1 MANYIVC
8 LIIQRLILPILLTTC
23 CLLRPVGLSLP
34 YLLFLFYLPF
44 VPVAS
49 LRSFKGHTGY
59 YLKILLFFSVILC
72 LVQISFQILLAV
84 LGNDLVQKC
93 EFLEL
98 LLRHVGLVRLD
109 NLDVISLVQWLAPE
123 IVMFVGSIV
132 VFIVLRKASGAN
144 VPTENG
150 SGGGDPLEAGT
161 SPIADNILELS
172 PEKWKLFVGVG
183 KVLSLLALC
192 LTGALQPS
200 IPSAIYFIVF
210 LGAATWW
217 GCNKELERAFAIVL
231 RVTVVFLG
239 FHITAFLGYQNPW
252 PQELL
257 TPNTTIPRVLG
268 FSAIYSSSC
277 GGNDSDIR
285 IIDFDNN
292 LDLDHY
298 LSPISLIICYFIL
311 SITSVL
317 LLGPQVFNYK
327 LQTKTNESTPS
338 YGSNI
343 AMMKFFY
350 GLNVKRFV
358 KLKGEVFAE
367 EEENEDGENEIGFL
381 EQIGMA
387 AANIATFIYKNSY
400 IFTNVVMMAWSIVYH
415 SWVGFVLLIWANL
428 IWIIPNQRK
437 NMLKTTPYLVAYA
450 EFLLLAT
457 YLYGM
462 DLTDDEL
469 PSNVDINGINLP
481 QIGFIKYPHY
491 PVGPIAIKSFFNV
504 MFWAS
509 LRQMLQEKRSE
520 KQSRGLADMVAPLQL
535 TVGAAT
541 ANLPKKA
548 TTESAFITKMGKLI
562 NTFLI
567 KFWIWIVVATLFVCG
582 TAGTQMTGFRIV
594 YMALFLVFVLT
605 FQFSFSRW
613 RKFMYGFWL
622 VVIVYSIIILVLVY
636 TYQFDKTSSYWTEYL
651 HISPTLQR
659 DIGME
664 RYATKELFLHLVTPT
679 LIVIIT
685 VVQLHYCHSKFLELS
700 EIAEGPEDDISKA
713 SSVAYGTF
721 AVNKSDD
728 ENEENE
734 ENEETEDVKAFLEDI
749 KIRKLSKQEMKNAA
763 RKLLDKVIECLEVVL
778 LFVEIHF
785 FKVMLF
791 SAFILAVHGVQL
803 IHAGFVFLSAIG
815 LRSKTE
821 VQLMVTRVASL
832 ISAILLITTMMYQ
845 VDYIDHN
852 NYESNC
858 TNSTTEDI
866 TNNAVWFGFNK
877 ADTTRNLTDLIR
889 PYLIYIAIVSVH
901 AVIILRQTIKR
912 IKANKTPR
920 TPTVVF
926 KKIKRSDADR
936 DIPHLLKYLVNYG
949 FYKFGIEVCLVGFV
963 SVIGTRM
970 DLMAC
975 FYTVWLCLL
984 FYLPREQL
992 IKFWTYATY
1001 FLTAAIPIQYIIL
1014 VGLPPG
1020 LCWEYPWDNV
1030 DFLEDFTIW
1039 AMLPDYSLTFKTKSK
1054 FLILDFILLLLM
1066 CRQLIVFRIEAR
1078 YENSDVQ
1085 YPGGSNKSVLND
1097 IDQLGQVL
1105 FVNPTHDFIDKIRNY
1120 LDICKRFIFVIFFW
1134 ATLAIVF
1141 LTGTN
1146 RVNLLSIGYIAGS
1159 FVFLWSGTDF
1169 YLRPIHTIMKWWN
1182 YLIAYNVSV
1191 VTIKTMIQMIG
1202 CLFLK
1207 LLQKQSTCW
1216 LVQMFGITCICST
1229 KNLTPKPQSEDTCYV
1244 PIEDS
1249 GLFWDGVCFTFLIIQ
1264 RRLFSSHYF
1273 CHVINEAKASLI
1285 LASRGNELIEELRV
1299 KESSAEVE
1307 REAQILLKIKSKMD
1321 RIKAT
1326 QQRVLEENEPKHH
1339 AAAIRSGD
1347 YYMFEDVE
1355 DEFELDTLNNKDSD
1369 DEEEKKSATRR
1380 RLSKKMNFSQLLEKM
1395 KEDAVKERV
1404 EQLEQEE
1411 REKQKKLSATRR
1423 SSSPVLRQSYSA
1435 HPSTDVVVVERSAL
1449 SEPIPPHTQFDPS
1462 YSFDDKTEGL
1472 IQKDGQKPSTS
1483 KEHRDD
1489 DDDSSGADDKSKL
1502 IKDKSLEDGEE
1513 IETDA
1518 AKKRKMLYA
1527 KLMMIPTFISS
1538 LLVSLTLRLHRVSR
1552 SYRYVMRALTREKK
1566 VLKHSPGFGAGFR
1579 SGSNMIW
1586 TPIQHAKQSRHPFA
1600 MFVNAMPSYTT
1611 KLPVEIS
1618 RDSQMGSG
1626 TSAATVAVD
1635 DVVISRRG
1643 SQSSSISSS
1652 SSLNCLAQADSQTG
1666 MDDRTDRT
1674 DHESFISSARFSEDR
1689 RRSCIPPEIRILAPS
1704 MERGLDDVEDDDNDD
1719 GATLKLKSN
1728 FDDDGTLKLK
1738 SNFDDDDD
1746 GAIDETYEI
1755 DEEDFASKE
1764 HSIIVELFQAM
1775 WYVVLSHTDF
1785 ICYAMVFLNQINSA
1799 SVLSLPLPCIVLLW
1813 GTLTFPRPSKTF
1825 WVTLIAYTQTVV
1837 LLKCLCQFEVL
1848 WWNQDKILPN
1858 QPFAPARILGIERK
1872 KGYATYDLILL
1883 LVVFC
1888 HRIILKSLGL
1898 WKSDAVVVEK
1908 PNPDVKY
1915 KVDEGS
1921 ADTKAITVGN
1931 NSDKLTLTP
1940 LTNEN
1945 GKTDEKDV
1953 VVVEEYSDDEDP
1965 DFLTLVKISFNKY
1978 WSSTREF
1985 IRQLFDRQSRKT
1997 ADVYGFLF
2005 LCDFVNF
2012 FVILFG
2018 FSAFGTQEGDG
2029 GIMSYLEENKVPITF
2044 LLMLVIQ
2051 FFLIVVDR
2059 ALYLRKNMF
2068 GKIVYQFILIVG
2080 LHIWMFFILPVTTE
2094 RSFNATNPPVIYYM
2108 IKCFHLLFSA
2118 YQIRCGYPSRIL
2130 GNFLT
2135 KSFSMLNFAGF
2146 KVFIN
2151 IPFLMEL
2158 RVLMDWVWTDTTM
2171 TLMDWIKMEEIF
2183 ANIFQ
2188 LKCSRQM
2195 ESDLPAP
2202 RGQKKGIMAK
2212 YLMGGGMILGIIL
2225 VIWFPMA
2232 LFAFSAQVG
2241 EPNLPYDV
2249 SVSLRIGPY
2258 EPVYAMSAQDSDI
2271 FGLNS
2276 DDWVNFNKRYSR
2288 SKSALTFLANYE
2300 FIDVAAVKLGSN
2312 SSTIWNI
2319 SPPDKDRLLMDLK
2332 QNKSLTTRF
2341 RYKVMRK
2348 SHTKEN
2354 PGTIEEEQSFEFM
2367 GNDTLGTELIKMLES
2382 VGNQKTSSIV
2392 PFMMPKFIK
2401 VKNSGMLRPAHQLL
2415 KNLESD
2421 DDKANYRN
2429 LTLRLFET
2437 SISNLT
2443 TTQLWW
2449 EATESCNEPY
2459 YKDIPEDTLYANC
2472 HNHITLY
2479 LFCDKIFPSTL
2490 SSIAGGGIIGL
2501 YTTLIF
2507 FFSRF
2512 LRSTIFSGGS
2522 SKIMFDDLPYV
2533 DRVLQLCLDIYLV
2546 RESLEFT
2553 LEEDLYAKLIFLYRS
2568 PETMI
2573 KWTRPKKEKGDD
2585 DTDDSMSTDKKM
2597 SK

>member
-8 LIIQRLILPILLTTC
+8 LIIQRLVLPILLTTC

-49 LRSFKGHTGY
+49 NRSFKGHTGY

-72 LVQISFQILLAV
+72 LVQVAFQILLVV

-109 NLDVISLVQWLAPE
+109 NLDVISLIQWLAPE

-132 VFIVLRKASGAN
+132 VFIVLKKASGASVTSLN
-144 VPTENG
+144 
-150 SGGGDPLEAGT
+150 GGDPLEAGIP
-161 SPIADNILELS
+161 PIADNIPELS
-172 PEKWKLFVGVG
+172 TEKWKLFVGVG

-217 GCNKELERAFAIVL
+217 GCNKELERVFAIVL
-231 RVTVVFLG
+231 RVTLVFLG
-239 FHITAFLGYQNPW
+239 LHITAFLGYQNPW

-257 TPNTTIPRVLG
+257 TPNSTIPRILG

-277 GGNDSDIR
+277 GGNESDIR
-285 IIDFDNN
+285 IIDFDSN

-311 SITSVL
+311 SITSIVL
-317 LLGPQVFNYK
+317 MGFSQLESGAASKVQRQVSFRMQRKNI
-327 LQTKTNESTPS
+327 LRKTLTSDKWR
-338 YGSNI
+338 G
-343 AMMKFFY
+343 AARK
-350 GLNVKRFV
+350 V
-358 KLKGEVFAE
+358 KLMRGGTRKVADSKPDVTSPTGDSIPMTFIE
-367 EEENEDGENEIGFL
+367 EEEDEDGENGIGFC

-400 IFTNVVMMAWSIVYH
+400 IFTNVVMMAWSIIYH

-457 YLYGM
+457 YIFGM
-462 DLTDDEL
+462 NLTDDEL
-469 PSNVDINGINLP
+469 PSNINGINLP

-491 PVGPIAIKSFFNV
+491 PIGPIALKSFFNV
-504 MFWAS
+504 MFFAS
-509 LRQMLQEKRSE
+509 LRQMLQEKKNE
-520 KQSRGLADMVAPLQL
+520 KQTRGLADMVAPLQL

-541 ANLPKKA
+541 ANLPKKPP
-548 TTESAFITKMGKLI
+548 TESAFITKMGNLI
-562 NTFLI
+562 NAFLI
-567 KFWIWIVVATLFVCG
+567 KFWIWIVAVTLFVCG
-582 TAGTQMTGFRIV
+582 MAGTQMTGFRIV

-605 FQFSFSRW
+605 FQFSFSKW

-636 TYQFDKTSSYWTEYL
+636 TYQFDKFSTYWTDYL

-664 RYATKELFLHLVTPT
+664 RYATKQLFLHLVTPT

-685 VVQLHYCHSKFLELS
+685 VIQLHYCHSKFLELS
-700 EIAEGPEDDISKA
+700 EIPEGPEDDFSKA

-728 ENEENE
+728 ENDD
-734 ENEETEDVKAFLEDI
+734 TEDTRDFLDEI

-763 RKLLDKVIECLEVVL
+763 NKLLYKVIECSEVL
-778 LFVEIHF
+778 LLFLEIHF
-785 FKVMLF
+785 FKIMLF
-791 SAFILAVHGVQL
+791 SAFLLAVHGVQL
-803 IHAGFVFLSAIG
+803 LHAGFVFLSAIG

-821 VQLMVTRVASL
+821 VQLMITRVASL

-858 TNSTTEDI
+858 TNSSTEDI

-877 ADTTRNLTDLIR
+877 ADAARNLTDLIR
-889 PYLIYIAIVSVH
+889 PYLIYIVIVSVH
-901 AVIILRQTIKR
+901 SVIILRQTIKR
-912 IKANKTPR
+912 IKLNKPPR

-936 DIPHLLKYLVNYG
+936 DIPHLIKYMVNYG

-984 FYLPREQL
+984 FYLPRDQL
-992 IKFWTYATY
+992 VKMWTYATY
-1001 FLTAAIPIQYIIL
+1001 FLTAAIPVQYILLI
-1014 VGLPPG
+1014 GMPPG

-1030 DFLEDFTIW
+1030 DFLEDFNIW
-1039 AMLPDYSLTFKTKSK
+1039 AMLPEYSITFKTKSRL
-1054 FLILDFILLLLM
+1054 LILDFILLLLM
-1066 CRQLIVFRIEAR
+1066 CRQLVVFRIEAR
-1078 YENSDVQ
+1078 YENSETQ

-1097 IDQLGQVL
+1097 IDKLGQVV

-1120 LDICKRFIFVIFFW
+1120 LDILKRFIFIIFFW

-1207 LLQKQSTCW
+1207 VLQKQSTCW

-1249 GLFWDGVCFTFLIIQ
+1249 GLFWDGVCFAFLIIQ

-1307 REAQILLKIKSKMD
+1307 REAQILQKIKMKMD

-1339 AAAIRSGD
+1339 AAGKFNSTCHKSIRSGD

-1355 DEFELDTLNNKDSD
+1355 DEFELDIINNRDSD
-1369 DEEEKKSATRR
+1369 DEEEKKSSTRR

-1395 KEDAVKERV
+1395 KEDAVKERI
-1404 EQLEQEE
+1404 EQIEQEE
-1411 REKQKKLSATRR
+1411 CEKQKKLLTTRR
-1423 SSSPVLRQSYSA
+1423 SSSSVLRQSYSA
-1435 HPSTDVVVVERSAL
+1435 QPSTD
-1449 SEPIPPHTQFDPS
+1449 DPAS
-1462 YSFDDKTEGL
+1462 SSIGFDDEETEGL
-1472 IQKDGQKPSTS
+1472 IQKDGQRPSTS
-1483 KEHRDD
+1483 KVPL
-1489 DDDSSGADDKSKL
+1489 DDDSSGTDDQSKL
-1502 IKDKSLEDGEE
+1502 IKVKSIQDGDE
-1513 IETDA
+1513 IETEA
-1518 AKKRKMLYA
+1518 AKKRKMLYD

-1552 SYRYVMRALTREKK
+1552 SYRYVMRVLAREKK
-1566 VLKHSPGFGAGFR
+1566 ILKHSPGFGAGFR

-1586 TPIQHAKQSRHPFA
+1586 TPIQHAKQS
-1600 MFVNAMPSYTT
+1600 
-1611 KLPVEIS
+1611 
-1618 RDSQMGSG
+1618 
-1626 TSAATVAVD
+1626 
-1635 DVVISRRG
+1635 
-1643 SQSSSISSS
+1643 
-1652 SSLNCLAQADSQTG
+1652 
-1666 MDDRTDRT
+1666 
-1674 DHESFISSARFSEDR
+1674 
-1689 RRSCIPPEIRILAPS
+1689 SCIPPEIRILAPS
-1704 MERGLDDVEDDDNDD
+1704 MERGLDV
-1719 GATLKLKSN
+1719 
-1728 FDDDGTLKLK
+1728 
-1738 SNFDDDDD
+1738 DDDDE
-1746 GAIDETYEI
+1746 GAPLKFESDISSVSKPKDIIVKIDEKYEI
-1755 DEEDFASKE
+1755 DEDDFASKE

-1898 WKSDAVVVEK
+1898 WKSEAVVVEK
-1908 PNPDVKY
+1908 KNP
-1915 KVDEGS
+1915 E
-1921 ADTKAITVGN
+1921 ATDTKSITIGN
-1931 NSDKLTLTP
+1931 NNDKLILTP
-1940 LTNEN
+1940 LSDEN
-1945 GKTDEKDV
+1945 GKSVMIADVKDV
-1953 VVVEEYSDDEDP
+1953 VVVEEAYSDDDEDP
-1965 DFLTLVKISFNKY
+1965 DYLTLIKISFKKY

-2029 GIMSYLEENKVPITF
+2029 GVMSYFEENKVPITF
-2044 LLMLVIQ
+2044 LLMLIIQ

-2068 GKIVYQFILIVG
+2068 GKIVFQFILIVG

-2108 IKCFHLLFSA
+2108 IKCFYLLFSA
-2118 YQIRCGYPSRIL
+2118 YQIRCGYPARIL

-2135 KSFSMLNFAGF
+2135 KGFTMLNFAGF

-2171 TLMDWIKMEEIF
+2171 TLMDWIKMEDIF
-2183 ANIFQ
+2183 ANIYQ

-2202 RGQKKGIMAK
+2202 RGQKKGIMVK
-2212 YLMGGGMILGIIL
+2212 YLMGGGMILGIIA

-2276 DDWVNFNKRYSR
+2276 DDWDKFNNRYSR
-2288 SKSALTFLANYE
+2288 DKSALTFLTNYE
-2300 FIDVAAVKLGSN
+2300 PSDVAAVKLGSN

-2341 RYKVMRK
+2341 RYKVLRK

-2367 GNDTLGTELIKMLES
+2367 GNDTIGKQLIQMLEAS
-2382 VGNQKTSSIV
+2382 GKKTSSIV
-2392 PFMMPKFIK
+2392 PYMMPKFIK

-2415 KNLESD
+2415 KDSESD
-2421 DDKANYRN
+2421 DDKSNYRN
-2429 LTLRLFET
+2429 LTMRLYE
-2437 SISNLT
+2437 ISLSNISAS
-2443 TTQLWW
+2443 QLWW
-2449 EATESCNEPY
+2449 EATESCDEPY
-2459 YKDIPEDTLYANC
+2459 YKNIPEDTLYANC
-2472 HNHITLY
+2472 RNHITMY
-2479 LFCDKIFPSTL
+2479 MFCDKIFPSTI

-2573 KWTRPKKEKGDD
+2573 KWTRPKKEKGED

-2597 SK
+2597 N